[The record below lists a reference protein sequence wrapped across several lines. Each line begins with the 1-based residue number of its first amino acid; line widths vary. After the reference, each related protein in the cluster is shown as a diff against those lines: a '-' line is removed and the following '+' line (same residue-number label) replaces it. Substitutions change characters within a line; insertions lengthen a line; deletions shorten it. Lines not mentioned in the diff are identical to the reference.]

1 MFWAMEKKLNVII
14 AQRHSMGEFPN
25 SSIINLVLHCHKEK
39 DESCG
44 WAYGSI
50 NQEKWLNNIEKVE

>member
-44 WAYGSI
+44 WA
-50 NQEKWLNNIEKVE
+50 